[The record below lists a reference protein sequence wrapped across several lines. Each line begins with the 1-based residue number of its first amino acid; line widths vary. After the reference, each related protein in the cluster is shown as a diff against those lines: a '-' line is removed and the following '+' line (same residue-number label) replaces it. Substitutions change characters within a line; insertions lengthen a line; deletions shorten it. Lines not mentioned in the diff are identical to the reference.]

1 MAEQADDYHRG
12 EMDIQDHVKTYHA
25 FLAMAKWFSLVL
37 AVSILFLVVL
47 FSTEA
52 GFLGAAGAAVVVLV
66 LGIFFLREKP
76 KPH

>member
-12 EMDIQDHVKTYHA
+12 EMDIHEQANTYVA
-25 FLAMAKWFSLVL
+25 FLRISKWFSLVL

-47 FSTEA
+47 FSTET
-52 GFLGAAGAAVVVLV
+52 GFIGAAGAAFVLLV

-76 KPH
+76 KAH